1 MVIYLFSF
9 PVPGTPHITSWHV
22 MVRSF
27 VRFFYYI
34 DAILLKSWVW
44 TSGGGRQADCGRAV
58 VSLFASLPP
67 LTDLNLM
74 PQ

>member
-9 PVPGTPHITSWHV
+9 PVPGTTHITSWHV

-27 VRFFYYI
+27 VRFYYI

-44 TSGGGRQADCGRAV
+44 TGGGERQADCGRAV
-58 VSLFASLPP
+58 
-67 LTDLNLM
+67 DLNLM